1 MYFIII
7 NNIFNMKKYGPII
20 ALVGFSLILISL
32 LIAISSV
39 PSNISQD
46 ETFLMSSLF
55 EGMFDD
61 VSETFQ
67 IMPGDVIYTSYTTS
81 LSDVPLLW
89 GIQIIDYQYGDIL
102 FIQISNIFGDSY
114 GEFIH
119 NDSILFTTTLIDQSE
134 TLNFQIENTG
144 TRIIDTVIMFSEDP
158 ENSNAFSNP
167 NSPMMD
173 MLLPLII
180 SGFLIILGIILLVI
194 GIILMMFDLKNKLDN
209 KRNY

>member
-1 MYFIII
+1 
-7 NNIFNMKKYGPII
+7 MKKYGPIT
-20 ALVGFSLILISL
+20 ALAGFSLILISL

-46 ETFLMSSLF
+46 ETFLVSSLF

-67 IMPGDVIYTSYTTS
+67 IMPGDIIYTSYTTS
-81 LSDVPLLW
+81 LSDIPLLW
-89 GIQIIDYQYGDIL
+89 GIQIIDYQYGDML
-102 FIQISNIFGDSY
+102 YIQISNIFGDSY
-114 GEFIH
+114 GEFIQ
-119 NDSILFTTTLIDQSE
+119 NDSILFTTTLIDQSD

-144 TRIIDTVIMFSEDP
+144 TRIIDTVVMFSEYP
-158 ENSNAFSNP
+158 QNSDTFSNP

-180 SGFLIILGIILLVI
+180 SGFLIILGIIILLI
-194 GIILMMFDLKNKLDN
+194 GIIVTILDLKNKLDN
-209 KRNY
+209 DRNY

>member
-1 MYFIII
+1 
-7 NNIFNMKKYGPII
+7 MKKYGPII
-20 ALVGFSLILISL
+20 AFVGFSLILISL
-32 LIAISSV
+32 LIAVSSV
-39 PSNISQD
+39 PSDISED
-46 ETFLMSSLF
+46 ETFLVSSLF

-102 FIQISNIFGDSY
+102 YIQISNIFGDSY
-114 GEFIH
+114 GEFIQ
-119 NDSILFTTTLIDQSE
+119 NDSVLFTTTIIDQSD

-144 TRIIDTVIMFSEDP
+144 TRIIDTVVMFSEDP
-158 ENSNAFSNP
+158 KNSDAFSNP

-180 SGFLIILGIILLVI
+180 SGFLIILGIIILLI
-194 GIILMMFDLKNKLDN
+194 GIIVTILDLKNKLDN

>member
-1 MYFIII
+1 
-7 NNIFNMKKYGPII
+7 MKKYGPII

-39 PSNISQD
+39 PSDISED
-46 ETFLMSSLF
+46 ETFLVSSLF

-89 GIQIIDYQYGDIL
+89 GIQIIDYQYGDML
-102 FIQISNIFGDSY
+102 YIQISNIFGDSY
-114 GEFIH
+114 GEFIQ
-119 NDSILFTTTLIDQSE
+119 NDSVLFTTTIIDQSD

-144 TRIIDTVIMFSEDP
+144 TRIIDTVVMFSEDP
-158 ENSNAFSNP
+158 KNSDAFSNP

-180 SGFLIILGIILLVI
+180 SGFLIILGIIILLI
-194 GIILMMFDLKNKLDN
+194 GIIVTILDLKNKLDN